1 MQMGECVCLKN
12 NRFNKM
18 YKPNLNLSSSKVD
31 VFAVMLHTK
40 HVGIAVPE
48 GICGV
53 LHFWCYAVSCIS
65 LPCCP
70 VNGTVSVTRAVT
82 DCSSICN
89 SKEEI
94 RKGRWLHG
102 RGWGYLTC
110 TRNVCKPCCPKNRT
124 PAVND

>member
-1 MQMGECVCLKN
+1 MGKSKKKKLIIINVCKKMQMGECVCLKN

-53 LHFWCYAVSCIS
+53 LHFWCYAV
-65 LPCCP
+65 
-70 VNGTVSVTRAVT
+70 
-82 DCSSICN
+82 
-89 SKEEI
+89 
-94 RKGRWLHG
+94 
-102 RGWGYLTC
+102 
-110 TRNVCKPCCPKNRT
+110 
-124 PAVND
+124 